1 MSSASK
7 NQEIAEIIARSA
19 AALKN
24 MQQAMAEREANR
36 EQAKATR
43 VGERKKAWQISELAR
58 IEEGSELKG
67 PTTYP
72 PAGYGGYLD
81 GYCGA
86 PL

>member
-7 NQEIAEIIARSA
+7 NEIAEVIARSA

-24 MQQAMAEREANR
+24 MQQAMAEREAKR
-36 EQAKATR
+36 EQAKRER
-43 VGERKKAWQISELAR
+43 VAQRKKDWQISELAR

>member
-36 EQAKATR
+36 EEAKRAR
-43 VGERKKAWQISELAR
+43 LGERKKAWQISELAR
-58 IEEGSELKG
+58 IEEGSKMKG